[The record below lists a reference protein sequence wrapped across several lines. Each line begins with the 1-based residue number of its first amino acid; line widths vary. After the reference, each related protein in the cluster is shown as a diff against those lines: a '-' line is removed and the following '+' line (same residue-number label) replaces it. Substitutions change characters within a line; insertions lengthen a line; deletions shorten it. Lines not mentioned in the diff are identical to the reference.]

1 MINYN
6 VPLGFTGRGSS
17 AQIKT
22 CCSAEKFLIL
32 LSQHFGQRC
41 AECDM
46 ETWLLICDA
55 ETKCFIQ
62 SFLWELLENQK
73 LHANLWFTHPA
84 HKDWFILYNLYCVFF
99 FFFSLLWIQNI
110 SAIFYHIVKKV
121 ETFLAAHMQAGTY
134 SKTSS
139 SSLHRSLQ
147 CGFMLKL
154 NGI

>member
-1 MINYN
+1 MLIFD
-6 VPLGFTGRGSS
+6 L
-17 AQIKT
+17 
-22 CCSAEKFLIL
+22 LIL
-32 LSQHFGQRC
+32 HIKIDLYFI
-41 AECDM
+41 
-46 ETWLLICDA
+46 ICIV
-55 ETKCFIQ
+55 C
-62 SFLWELLENQK
+62 
-73 LHANLWFTHPA
+73 
-84 HKDWFILYNLYCVFF
+84 F